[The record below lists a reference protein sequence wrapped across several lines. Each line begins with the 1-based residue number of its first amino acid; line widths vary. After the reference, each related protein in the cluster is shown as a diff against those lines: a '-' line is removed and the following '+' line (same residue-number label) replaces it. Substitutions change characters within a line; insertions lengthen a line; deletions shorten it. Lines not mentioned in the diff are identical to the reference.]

1 MALSIKTK
9 QVFGVTFIVG
19 LAVILLSGWYLTSL
33 ATVWLGETRAR
44 AELLAKLISQRAFDA
59 IRAGGDP
66 ILALKYDTG
75 LQSILQGTA
84 YDENVL
90 YAEVVDTQGNV
101 IQRDGGQ
108 REQPDD
114 LVALM
119 SRGTI
124 AQIRAIYAPHGK
136 SFEYSAPLP
145 KIGDTELGTV
155 RVGVSALLLR
165 KRVEGELR
173 TPLITALAAILVASF
188 VAMLLAQLTLR
199 PIHVIRSG
207 LARLGRGELDV
218 DVDLPGSAELA
229 DLGDSFKAV
238 SARLAA
244 DRTTLGAQRATLE
257 SVVDNLEDA
266 VALFGPSGT
275 LLFANPAMRP
285 ALAAEHGRIDEL
297 LPAGHPYRVAVET
310 ALATRESLDPSTVQ
324 VPGGG
329 ERLLLTHPVEDAAGA
344 LLGVMLVA
352 RNLTYISQVESTLS
366 YSRKLAALGRLS
378 AGIAHE
384 VKNPLNATM
393 IHLELLKIQLADS
406 PGALEH
412 LAVIATQVRR
422 LDEVVQGFLKFTRPE
437 DLQLQ
442 PVAVGRLVEEI
453 LPIVSAE
460 ASKSGVD
467 VRVEFPPDLPPAS
480 ADPGL
485 LQQAFL
491 NLALNACQA
500 MPHGGRLRIAGS
512 VTPAHQVA
520 IIFEDTGVGIAPAD
534 LARIFDLY
542 FTTKEHG
549 SGIGLSLVYRTVQL
563 HDGEIEVQS
572 APGRGTTFRLLLR
585 EAPPTGRRSRPPS
598 GPLGLRDA
606 ADDDGA
612 HNAPA
617 S

>member
-9 QVFGVTFIVG
+9 QVFGVTVLVG

-44 AELLAKLISQRAFDA
+44 AELLSKLISQRAFDA

-90 YAEVVDTQGNV
+90 YAEVVDTDGHV

-114 LVALM
+114 LAALM

-124 AQIRAIYAPHGK
+124 AQIRAIYTPHGQ

-173 TPLITALAAILVASF
+173 APLITAVVFILLSSF

-244 DRTTLGAQRATLE
+244 DRSTLGAQRATLE

-266 VALFGPSGT
+266 VALFDPSGT
-275 LLFANPAMRP
+275 LLFANPAMQP

-297 LPAGHPYRVAVET
+297 LPDGHPYRVAVET

-329 ERLLLTHPVEDAAGA
+329 ERLLLAHPVEDAAGE
-344 LLGVMLVA
+344 LIGVMVVA

-393 IHLELLKIQLADS
+393 IHLELLKMQLADS

-442 PVAVGRLVEEI
+442 PVALGHLVEEI

-485 LQQAFL
+485 LQQALL
-491 NLALNACQA
+491 NLALDACQA
-500 MPHGGRLRIAGS
+500 MPHGGRLRLAGS
-512 VTPAHQVA
+512 RTPAHQIA
-520 IIFEDTGVGIAPAD
+520 IEVEDTGVGIPPAD

-585 EAPPTGRRSRPPS
+585 EAPPTGRRTRPAS
-598 GPLGLRDA
+598 GPLGLREA
-606 ADDDGA
+606 AEGDSA
-612 HNAPA
+612 HEAPA